1 MWTKPLP
8 HEALIASQKNH
19 PLDPKKE
26 KRKKEKRK
34 RK

>member
-8 HEALIASQKNH
+8 NDALIASQKNH
-19 PLDPKKE
+19 PLDPKKG
-26 KRKKEKRK
+26 KKKEKRK